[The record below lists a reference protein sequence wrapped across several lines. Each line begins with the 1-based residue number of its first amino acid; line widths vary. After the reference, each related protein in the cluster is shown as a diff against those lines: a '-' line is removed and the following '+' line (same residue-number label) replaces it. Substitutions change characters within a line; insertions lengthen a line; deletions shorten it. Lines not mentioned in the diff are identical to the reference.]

1 MVITPEND
9 GRCTPS
15 IDDEVLVN
23 ALLLGKHRM
32 NAVLVIMNVEW
43 LEWSELVSE
52 EGFLRIVTEG
62 FKG

>member
-52 EGFLRIVTEG
+52 EGFLRVVAEG
-62 FKG
+62 FE